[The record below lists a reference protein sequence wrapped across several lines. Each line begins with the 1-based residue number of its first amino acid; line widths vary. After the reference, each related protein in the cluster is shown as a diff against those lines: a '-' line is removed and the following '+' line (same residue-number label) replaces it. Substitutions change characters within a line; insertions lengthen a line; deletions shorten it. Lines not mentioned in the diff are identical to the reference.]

1 MAYFPWNRF
10 RRWRSTPIRK
20 LRRTPH
26 SSIKR
31 WLREKQKRVTIDP
44 FRNKTKKTT
53 EKEIST
59 KNLRTVVSQVF
70 HKVDELID
78 YIQRYD
84 ETDKVIRAEIDM
96 RIEDVERLEEEHKED
111 FDYLLERVEWLTRFL
126 YMNFAWDAGYRRYDT
141 NAMAKNVAADR
152 THRAIPSPPA
162 HYAGVEA
169 GGLLHEG
176 GVVGHGHPHNE
187 NGCYCYGDNNG
198 YDMIEKSGS
207 CFDFTNQFVG
217 TICPAG
223 TGEYT
228 PWLDAESKIRAIVK
242 DELGIVTD
250 ELKAGGRTKPVP
262 KNKNYRK
269 SLIKKI
275 LQKQKDGN

>member
-70 HKVDELID
+70 HKVNELID

-84 ETDKVIRAEIDM
+84 ETDKVIRAEIEM

-198 YDMIEKSGS
+198 FDMIEKSDG
-207 CFDFTNQFVG
+207 CYPV
-217 TICPAG
+217 G

-228 PWLDAESKIRAIVK
+228 PWLDAESKIRSIIK
-242 DELGIVTD
+242 DELEVN
-250 ELKAGGRTKPVP
+250 EQLKGGGTTGGRTKPIP
-262 KNKNYRK
+262 KNSKNYRK
-269 SLIKKI
+269 ALIKAI
-275 LQKQKDGN
+275 MTKQKDG